1 MARSDPKPNIGDDDS
16 GIYKALQ
23 YLARLAVWV
32 YFRNVKVITR
42 TPPIS
47 QQGPLLVAANH
58 MNMVLDPAV
67 LIATFPHARRC
78 HFWALARFFRIP
90 VVGQVLSS
98 AGVLPVDTQTRSN
111 AELFEHTLDCLE
123 HGGVIAVFPEGTS
136 YTLPHHLPFKDGLSW
151 AAYEYLLDQCNKS
164 NNPEEESHILPK
176 TNGEAMWLL
185 SKYGAPIRITA
196 QDLKKFQAE
205 PKPAVKQLTTRIANG
220 VEQGT
225 INSPDWDTLHAASEA
240 RFIMFGDTRRVK
252 LEDYVQVSQ
261 SFIEIFHPSKAK
273 DDPLRSELKL
283 RLLTFH
289 KTLRQ
294 LRLTVWD
301 INMYENHEI
310 TLRRAILRLAST
322 WTTLAIQ
329 IPLFLPSII
338 INWPLYLLGHVAE
351 HYEEHTES
359 VAQDKLV
366 YAVILAIPLYGTLIY
381 QFWKYIG
388 FTMIG
393 LIGAILLI
401 PVLAWYHMALVDKR
415 YDMAKE
421 VAASWRICA
430 ALLSSVTGLDA
441 QPRRELED
449 AVQLRQWCLQHTKQ
463 LLLDLAKEGDPHAH
477 YLVDYGKLAS
487 TNEYIVNEKL

>member
-1 MARSDPKPNIGDDDS
+1 MARSEPKPNIDDDS

-32 YFRNVKVITR
+32 YFRNVKVVTR
-42 TPPIS
+42 MPPIS
-47 QQGPLLVAANH
+47 RQGPLLVAANH

-78 HFWALARFFRIP
+78 HFWALARFFKIP
-90 VVGQVLSS
+90 VVGQILAA

-111 AELFEHTLDCLE
+111 AKLFEHTLGCLE

-151 AAYEYLLDQCNKS
+151 AAYEYLLDQCSKGS
-164 NNPEEESHILPK
+164 NPEDVGISIIPAGITYTTKNKWRSRDLENFQIESK
-176 TNGEAMWLL
+176 
-185 SKYGAPIRITA
+185 
-196 QDLKKFQAE
+196 Q
-205 PKPAVKQLTTRIANG
+205 AVKQLTARIADG
-220 VEQGT
+220 VKQGT

-240 RFIMFGDTRRVK
+240 RFIMFGDTRSVR
-252 LEDYVQVSQ
+252 LEEYVQVSQ
-261 SFIEIFHPSKAK
+261 SFIEIFHPSKIEEDEA
-273 DDPLRSELKL
+273 LAELKM

-310 TLRRAILRLAST
+310 TLRRAIVRLAST
-322 WTTLAIQ
+322 WTALAIQ

-338 INWPLYLLGHVAE
+338 INWPIYLLGRVAE
-351 HYEEHTES
+351 HYEQYTES

-366 YAVILAIPLYGTLIY
+366 YSVVLAIPLYGTLIY

-388 FTMIG
+388 FTMVG
-393 LIGAILLI
+393 LVFALMLI
-401 PVLAWYHMALVDKR
+401 PVLAWYHMSLIDKR
-415 YDMAKE
+415 YDMAKD
-421 VAASWRICA
+421 VVASWRICA
-430 ALLSSVTGLDA
+430 AMLSSVTGLDA

-449 AVQLRQWCLQHTKQ
+449 AVQLRRWCLAHTKL
-463 LLLDLAKEGDPHAH
+463 LLLDLAKKGDAQAQ
-477 YLVDYGKLAS
+477 YLVEYGKLAS
-487 TNEYIVNEKL
+487 AHQHVDEKKNG

>member
-1 MARSDPKPNIGDDDS
+1 MARSVPKPNIGDNS

-32 YFRNVKVITR
+32 YFRNVKVICEK
-42 TPPIS
+42 PVS

-58 MNMVLDPAV
+58 MNMVLDPVV

-90 VVGQVLSS
+90 VAGQFLSG

-111 AELFEHTLDCLE
+111 AELFEHTLDCLDK
-123 HGGVIAVFPEGTS
+123 GGVIAVFPEGTS

-151 AAYEYLLDQCNKS
+151 AAYEYLLDQCNKAT
-164 NNPEEESHILPK
+164 
-176 TNGEAMWLL
+176 TNGSTEEVGISIIPA
-185 SKYGAPIRITA
+185 GITYTTKNKWRT
-196 QDLKKFQAE
+196 QDLKKFQAD
-205 PKPAVKQLTTRIANG
+205 PKPSVKDLTKRIANG
-220 VEQGT
+220 VEKGT
-225 INSPDWDTLHAASEA
+225 INSPDWDTLHAAAEA
-240 RFIMFGDTRRVK
+240 RFIMFGDTRSVK

-261 SFIEIFHPSKAK
+261 SFIDIFHPSKTK
-273 DDPLRSELKL
+273 DDPKRSELKL

-310 TLRRAILRLAST
+310 TLQRAILRLAST
-322 WTTLAIQ
+322 WTTLAVQ

-338 INWPLYLLGHVAE
+338 INWPLYLLGQVAE

-359 VAQDKLV
+359 VAQDKLI
-366 YAVILAIPLYGTLIY
+366 YSVILAIPLYGTLFY

-393 LIGAILLI
+393 LLGAIMLI

-415 YDMAKE
+415 YDMAKD

-449 AVQLRQWCLQHTKQ
+449 AVELRKWCLEHTKL
-463 LLLDLAKEGDPHAH
+463 LLLDLAKDGDSHAQ
-477 YLVDYGKLAS
+477 YLVEYGKLAS
-487 TNEYIVNEKL
+487 SKNNDYILNEKIK